1 LTLCILPVVS
11 DNFIGGAN
19 KGTNYIV
26 SVLEKARLIPAEKY
40 EAEKEPFVAK
50 NIAEMGIAFC
60 PCARVIEESAA
71 KKEMLKIIDE
81 VRKLD
86 EVEFTLNKDR
96 IGQELEYKIILIN
109 PLPSRPVMIRRF
121 LLSSQSIPFLEAR
134 LKDKKRK

>member
-1 LTLCILPVVS
+1 
-11 DNFIGGAN
+11 
-19 KGTNYIV
+19 
-26 SVLEKARLIPAEKY
+26 
-40 EAEKEPFVAK
+40 
-50 NIAEMGIAFC
+50 M
-60 PCARVIEESAA
+60 IEESAA